1 MKKFLQGEI
10 SMEYCYKKG
19 VPTLEEANMILEEGE
34 KLNPGKWVEH
44 SINVAEGA
52 KLIAEQT
59 DDLDPELAYILGLL
73 HDIGR
78 REGMYGMR
86 HGVDGYNYAVKKG
99 YDLVARTCIS
109 HTGFKYNNEV
119 VIVGRWDGTI
129 EEYNFA
135 KEFLSRTEETDYDK
149 LIKLCDYLALP
160 SGFVLIEK
168 RLVEMALRGG
178 VNEYTIPRWKS
189 TFEIKKY
196 FEEKIRRSIYSLL
209 PNIKENTFDSIL

>member
-1 MKKFLQGEI
+1 
-10 SMEYCYKKG
+10 MEYCYKKG
-19 VPTLEEANMILEEGE
+19 VPTLEEANMILEEAE

-59 DDLDPELAYILGLL
+59 D
-73 HDIGR
+73 
-78 REGMYGMR
+78 
-86 HGVDGYNYAVKKG
+86 
-99 YDLVARTCIS
+99 DLVARTCIS

>member
-1 MKKFLQGEI
+1 
-10 SMEYCYKKG
+10 MEYCYKKG
-19 VPTLEEANMILEEGE
+19 VPTLEEAKMILEEAE

-78 REGMYGMR
+78 REGIHGMR
-86 HGVDGYNYAVKKG
+86 HGVDGYNYVVKKG

-109 HTGFKYNNEV
+109 HTGFKYNKE
-119 VIVGRWDGTI
+119 GTI

-135 KEFLSRTEETDYDK
+135 KEFLSRTEDTDYDK

-196 FEEKIRRSIYSLL
+196 FEEKIGRSIYSLL